1 MLSDRRRRVLN
12 ALIEEYISTAAPV
25 SSKAIVGRHDLG
37 VSSATVRNELYVLEE
52 DGYVVSP
59 HVSSGRIPTDTG
71 YRTFVDELLENAG
84 KRAAEGSEAGDKD
97 PAAGASE
104 GVEPATDGGDS
115 AEPSDDITDDL
126 RESATELDEL
136 LRQTSKAL
144 NRFTDCLAVVMAPRV
159 TRIALKQIALVKM
172 DSRHVIVVIAIR
184 DGRVLNRVVELA
196 DDHPAEEIRALEM
209 MLNQLFEVKGSFD
222 PLAGEAASPVAGISM
237 GALTDT
243 AAKQELERLVAGI
256 EECLVEEE
264 RDRLH
269 LSGIED
275 LFSQPELQR
284 MSLTMGFARLLDDDL
299 MMFRLLG
306 DFLASRD
313 VSVRIGHEHADE
325 SFSDIS
331 VVASGYGPDDQQGMV
346 AIVGPTR
353 MNYEK
358 VIKAVRHAS
367 GFLDDTLKN
376 RE

>member
-52 DGYVVSP
+52 DGYVISP

-71 YRTFVDELLENAG
+71 YRTFVDELLENAEQ
-84 KRAAEGSEAGDKD
+84 RAGVAPEGADAADDEGEARI
-97 PAAGASE
+97 E
-104 GVEPATDGGDS
+104 
-115 AEPSDDITDDL
+115 DDL
-126 RESATELDEL
+126 RESASELDDL
-136 LRQTSKAL
+136 LKQTSRAL
-144 NRFTDCLAVVMAPRV
+144 NRFTDCLSVVMAPRV
-159 TRIALKQIALVKM
+159 TRIALKKIALVKM
-172 DSRHVIVVIAIR
+172 DARHVIVVVAIK
-184 DGRVLNRVVELA
+184 DGRVLNRVVEF
-196 DDHPAEEIRALEM
+196 AEEHTGDEIHALEM
-209 MLNQLFEVKGSFD
+209 MLNELFEIKGAFD
-222 PLAGEAASPVAGISM
+222 PLAGDAPASGISM

-243 AAKQELERLVAGI
+243 TARQELEKLVAGI

-264 RDRLH
+264 RDRVH
-269 LSGIED
+269 LNGIED
-275 LFSQPELQR
+275 LFSQPEMQR

-306 DFLASRD
+306 DFLANRG
-313 VSVRIGHEHADE
+313 VSVRIGHEHGDE

-331 VVASGYGPDDQQGMV
+331 VVASSYGGDDQKGMV
-346 AIVGPTR
+346 AIIGPTR

-358 VIKAVRHAS
+358 VIKAVRQAS